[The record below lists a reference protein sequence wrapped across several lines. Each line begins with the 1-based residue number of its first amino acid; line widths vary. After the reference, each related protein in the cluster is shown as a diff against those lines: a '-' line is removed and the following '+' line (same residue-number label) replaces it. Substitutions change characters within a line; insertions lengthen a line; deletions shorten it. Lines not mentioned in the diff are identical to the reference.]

1 MTSQTEQ
8 TEQTAQPS
16 QTSRV
21 CFFNQKGGTGKTTVA
36 INVAGALSEIGR
48 DVLFVDVDPQGN
60 ATEGL
65 GLLDEY
71 DAQPPTLFDAI
82 TDANQRGVVND
93 LIVEHQEFDVL
104 PSNVDLLNIEYELTI
119 ADLMARMSQEEAQD
133 TLRDFAINVT
143 PEGLTERHAKD
154 QLART
159 LDAVE
164 HDYDYVLIDAPPFF
178 GEISD
183 NALYAARNV
192 LIPSLTESTSQRAIE
207 LLFDQFD
214 GLEEETGITIRDVG
228 AIANRVESTKE
239 ADKMKDW
246 LEAAFPDV
254 PIWNIRKR
262 VALQRAYSAGLS
274 IFEHDEQCDMAPVFT
289 EIAEGLDEHF
299 DKPPVSHND

>member
-1 MTSQTEQ
+1 MTSQT
-8 TEQTAQPS
+8 T
-16 QTSRV
+16 QTSRI

-36 INVAGALSEIGR
+36 INVAGALSKRDR

-71 DAQPPTLFDAI
+71 DARPPTIFDVI
-82 TDANQRGVVND
+82 TDREARKSVNS

-104 PSNVDLLNIEYELTI
+104 PANVDLLNIEYELTI
-119 ADLMARMSQEEAQD
+119 ADLMGRMGDVEAQEI
-133 TLRDFAINVT
+133 LADFAINVD
-143 PEGLTERHAKD
+143 PSDLENRHAKGM
-154 QLART
+154 LSKT
-159 LDAVE
+159 LDAINYE
-164 HDYDYVLIDAPPFF
+164 YDYILIDAPPFF

-214 GLEEETGITIRDVG
+214 GLEEETGITIRDIG

-239 ADKMKDW
+239 AEKMKDW
-246 LEAAFPDV
+246 LATAFPDV

-262 VALQRAYSAGLS
+262 VALQRAYAAGVS
-274 IFEHDEQCDMAPVFT
+274 IFKHTENCDMEDVFM
-289 EIAEGLDEHF
+289 EIATELDDEF
-299 DKPPVSHND
+299 GKGEPA

>member
-1 MTSQTEQ
+1 MTSQRKRTEQ
-8 TEQTAQPS
+8 TSQTP

-36 INVAGALSEIGR
+36 INVAGALSQRGR

-65 GLLDEY
+65 GLLEEY

-119 ADLMARMSQEEAQD
+119 ADLMARMSQTEAQD

-143 PEGLTERHAKD
+143 PEGLTERHAKN
-154 QLART
+154 QLSET
-159 LDAVE
+159 LDAIE
-164 HDYDYVLIDAPPFF
+164 HDYDYILIDVPPFF

-183 NALYAARNV
+183 NALYATRNV

-274 IFEHDEQCDMAPVFT
+274 IFEHDEQCDMASVFID
-289 EIAEGLDEHF
+289 IAEGLDDHF
-299 DKPPVSHND
+299 DKPPVSNNE